1 MSAMVGLARAFDMT
15 VSEMLGPLEETM
27 TTTGDDDDAHAA

>member
-15 VSEMLGPLEETM
+15 VSEMLGPIEETM
-27 TTTGDDDDAHAA
+27 TTIDDEEDDAA